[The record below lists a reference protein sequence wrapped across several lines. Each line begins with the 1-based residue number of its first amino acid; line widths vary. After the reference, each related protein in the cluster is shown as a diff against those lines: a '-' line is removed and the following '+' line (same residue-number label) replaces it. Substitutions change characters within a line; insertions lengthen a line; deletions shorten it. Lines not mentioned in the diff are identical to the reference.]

1 LVQDEEAI
9 ASAASTRGAVSQA
22 AAAADAGGAPD
33 EAVGVYRTS
42 MAVDAIKEALLR
54 HLDAMWTSAKEHP
67 SIVRLISLFRFL
79 FSSFVFRFLRSLVD
93 RS

>member
-1 LVQDEEAI
+1 MQDEEAI
-9 ASAASTRGAVSQA
+9 AGAASARGVGQA
-22 AAAADAGGAPD
+22 AAAADAGGGAPD

-67 SIVRLISLFRFL
+67 SIVRLISLFRSF
-79 FSSFVFRFLRSLVD
+79 FSSFVFRLL
-93 RS
+93 

>member
-1 LVQDEEAI
+1 MQDEEAI
-9 ASAASTRGAVSQA
+9 AGAASTRGVVGQA
-22 AAAADAGGAPD
+22 AAAADAGSGAPD

-67 SIVRLISLFRFL
+67 SIVRLFSLFRFL
-79 FSSFVFRFLRSLVD
+79 FSSFVFHLL
-93 RS
+93 